1 MRQEIP
7 QNEANALSFTLA
19 AVFLGAISILGIY
32 GAVAW
37 DYGWG
42 SLTGG
47 GLIGLVIFVWRVKE
61 HDIRAWKIIERW
73 ETAVGQDTRP
83 QQQIIIR
90 SPGREW
96 VCIENDRTR
105 QYLFQPEPGLFAGFM
120 REVIN
125 QNNRV
130 QFSQRQAFDR
140 GWTVDE
146 YAVMVVQLQALTWR
160 TKEIRNNA
168 PVLNLA
174 RVDEIRD
181 WLESLPPY
189 PETPARHSAVLV

>member
-7 QNEANALSFTLA
+7 QNEANALSFTFA

-32 GAVAW
+32 GIVAW

-47 GLIGLVIFVWRVKE
+47 GMIGLVIFVWRVKE
-61 HDIRAWKIIERW
+61 HDVRAWKIIEQW
-73 ETAVGQDTRP
+73 ETAVERDTRP
-83 QQQIIIR
+83 QQQVIIR
-90 SPGREW
+90 SPGHEW
-96 VCIENDRTR
+96 VYIENDRTR
-105 QYLFQPEPGLFAGFM
+105 QYIFQPQPGLFAGFV
-120 REVIN
+120 REVISES
-125 QNNRV
+125 NRI

-146 YAVMVVQLQALTWR
+146 YAVMVVQLQALNWL

-168 PVLNLA
+168 PCINLG
-174 RVDEIRD
+174 RVDEIRE
-181 WLESLPPY
+181 WLETLPPLPQQTY
-189 PETPARHSAVLV
+189 KATTAL